1 MAALLA
7 ADVLALVD
15 ADFGP
20 AVRAEVEHGAR
31 GTGGGGAGGG
41 GAVRVVLA
49 LALALAGGGV
59 VAVAVH
65 GWVVVVAV
73 WLCDGCGWR
82 C

>member
-1 MAALLA
+1 MPALLA

-41 GAVRVVLA
+41 GRCGLF
-49 LALALAGGGV
+49 
-59 VAVAVH
+59 
-65 GWVVVVAV
+65 
-73 WLCDGCGWR
+73 WLWLWLWLGEGL
-82 C
+82 